1 MTAAEAAR
9 LFGRTINNI
18 YVLAHRHHWASTRRN
33 GRTYYDPLHVA
44 ATLGRPATGAPAGPA
59 QETAG
64 APPPHHG
71 GQR

>member
-33 GRTYYDPLHVA
+33 GRTYYDPIDI
-44 ATLGRPATGAPAGPA
+44 ATTLTRA
-59 QETAG
+59 
-64 APPPHHG
+64 
-71 GQR
+71 

>member
-1 MTAAEAAR
+1 VTAAEAAR

-44 ATLGRPATGAPAGPA
+44 ATLGRPA
-59 QETAG
+59 
-64 APPPHHG
+64 
-71 GQR
+71 